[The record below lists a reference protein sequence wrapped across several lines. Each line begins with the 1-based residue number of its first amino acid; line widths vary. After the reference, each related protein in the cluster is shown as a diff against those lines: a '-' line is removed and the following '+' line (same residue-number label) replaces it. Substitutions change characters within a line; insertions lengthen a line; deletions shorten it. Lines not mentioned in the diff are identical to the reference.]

1 MKCTRRHGTILLHDW
16 AIGRDSGELIA
27 NPAQEHSS
35 VFTNL
40 WVIEED
46 GRIILPS
53 FEMGGRSICCDLLVE
68 TGRELMKSQY
78 LVNVFVRSVRDENT
92 WIVGF

>member
-1 MKCTRRHGTILLHDW
+1 MSDYEMHTSTLHHSPPRW

-53 FEMGGRSICCDLLVE
+53 FEMGGRSIRCDLLDE
-68 TGRELMKSQY
+68 TGR
-78 LVNVFVRSVRDENT
+78 
-92 WIVGF
+92 